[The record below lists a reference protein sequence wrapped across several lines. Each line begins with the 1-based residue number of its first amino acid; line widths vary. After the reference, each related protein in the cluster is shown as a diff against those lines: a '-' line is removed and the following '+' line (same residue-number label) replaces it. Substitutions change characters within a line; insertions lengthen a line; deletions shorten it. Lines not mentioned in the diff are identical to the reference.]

1 MARIAIDPDAREHVR
16 TDELRDESIW
26 GGTVTFDPETGTSQ
40 EVDDDVAQQFVD
52 EYDGLRLASEIDEGD
67 APPVDELE
75 AVLSGTVGEVED
87 ALETGD
93 YDDRLDALEAHERD
107 GADRTTVYEAIDDRR
122 DARDS
127 DDDSEEA

>member
-75 AVLSGTVGEVED
+75 AVLSGTVAEVED

-127 DDDSEEA
+127 DDDSEEV